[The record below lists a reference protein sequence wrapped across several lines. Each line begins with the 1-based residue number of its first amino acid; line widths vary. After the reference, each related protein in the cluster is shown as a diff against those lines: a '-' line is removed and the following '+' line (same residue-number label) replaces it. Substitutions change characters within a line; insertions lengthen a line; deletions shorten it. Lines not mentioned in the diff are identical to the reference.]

1 MSVGV
6 TVFSTLQEN
15 PVNPFRTMG
24 SKRLYSNQYSN
35 QSGTAEATA
44 FVSFVNKE
52 NEGFFVFILNI
63 TEKKGFYVVMKLNGS
78 EILLE
83 CLLEQGVD
91 TVFGYPGGSV
101 LNIYDALYKYSDKIT
116 HILTAHEQ
124 GACHAADGY
133 ARSSGRT
140 GVVIATSGPGA
151 TNLVTGIATAY
162 MDSIPLVA
170 ITGNVPV
177 SLLGLDSFQE
187 VDIAGITMP
196 VTKHNYIVKDVRE
209 LADTVRE
216 AFYIANTGRKGPVLI
231 DVPIDVQNAP
241 VRKFKYPD
249 SVSMRTYKPTVKGHI
264 VQIKKVIAELEK
276 AKRPVI
282 CAGGGVLLGD
292 AQKLLQEFSHR
303 HKIPVVT
310 TMMGIGAMQTED
322 PLYFGMVGN
331 NGAPCANR
339 AMNEA
344 DMIIMVGARVAD
356 RAVNQPEIITKNK
369 VLVHMDVDPAEI
381 GKNAGPTIPL
391 VGDAKHIFSDMLEQ
405 ELDGDYSE
413 WVVCLQE
420 YEKTMADT
428 RKPDP
433 AFVDPA
439 EFVRRLSDKM
449 EQDAVY
455 VADVGQNQIWSCR
468 NCKIREGSFL
478 TSGGMGTMGYSI
490 PAAMG
495 AKLGAPGRQVVAV
508 CGDGSFQMSMMEF
521 ATMRQYQVPVKI
533 VVIANHYLGMVR
545 EYQQNTYKGRYSVV
559 ELGGGPDLE
568 KLAQAYGMD
577 FIRLEA
583 PDKMDEAIDAFLK
596 DEDAVLM
603 ECVINPMDTV
613 K

>member
-1 MSVGV
+1 MNGAQAMVKC
-6 TVFSTLQEN
+6 L
-15 PVNPFRTMG
+15 
-24 SKRLYSNQYSN
+24 
-35 QSGTAEATA
+35 
-44 FVSFVNKE
+44 E
-52 NEGFFVFILNI
+52 NEGV
-63 TEKKGFYVVMKLNGS
+63 EM
-78 EILLE
+78 
-83 CLLEQGVD
+83 
-91 TVFGYPGGSV
+91 VFGYPGVAICPFYDSLLDTDIKSV
-101 LNIYDALYKYSDKIT
+101 LIRT
-116 HILTAHEQ
+116 EQ
-124 GACHAADGY
+124 NAAHAASGL
-133 ARSSGRT
+133 ARVT
-140 GVVIATSGPGA
+140 GKVGVCAVTSGPGA
-151 TNLVTGIATAY
+151 TNLITGIATAFA
-162 MDSIPLVA
+162 DSIPLVC
-170 ITGNVPV
+170 ITGQVNSELIGSDV
-177 SLLGLDSFQE
+177 FQE
-187 VDIAGITMP
+187 ADITGAAESF
-196 VTKHNYIVKDVRE
+196 VKYSYLVKNAEDIPQIFK
-209 LADTVRE
+209 E

-292 AQKLLQEFSHR
+292 AQKLLREFSHR

-331 NGAPCANR
+331 NGVPCANR

-405 ELDGDYSE
+405 ELDGNYSE

>member
-1 MSVGV
+1 MNGAQAMVKC
-6 TVFSTLQEN
+6 L
-15 PVNPFRTMG
+15 
-24 SKRLYSNQYSN
+24 
-35 QSGTAEATA
+35 
-44 FVSFVNKE
+44 E
-52 NEGFFVFILNI
+52 NEGV
-63 TEKKGFYVVMKLNGS
+63 EM
-78 EILLE
+78 
-83 CLLEQGVD
+83 
-91 TVFGYPGGSV
+91 VFGYPGVAICPFYDSLLDTDIKSV
-101 LNIYDALYKYSDKIT
+101 LIRT
-116 HILTAHEQ
+116 EQ
-124 GACHAADGY
+124 NAAHAASGL
-133 ARSSGRT
+133 ARVT
-140 GVVIATSGPGA
+140 GKVGVCAVTSGPGA
-151 TNLVTGIATAY
+151 TNLITGIATAFA
-162 MDSIPLVA
+162 DSIPLVC
-170 ITGNVPV
+170 ITGQVNSELIGSDV
-177 SLLGLDSFQE
+177 FQE
-187 VDIAGITMP
+187 ADITGAAESF
-196 VTKHNYIVKDVRE
+196 VKYSYLVKNAEDIPQIFK
-209 LADTVRE
+209 E

-292 AQKLLQEFSHR
+292 AQKLLREFSHR

-391 VGDAKHIFSDMLEQ
+391 VGDAKHIFTDMLEQ
-405 ELDGDYSE
+405 ELGGDYSE

-420 YEKTMADT
+420 YEKTMADM

>member
-1 MSVGV
+1 MNGAQAMVKC
-6 TVFSTLQEN
+6 L
-15 PVNPFRTMG
+15 
-24 SKRLYSNQYSN
+24 
-35 QSGTAEATA
+35 
-44 FVSFVNKE
+44 E
-52 NEGFFVFILNI
+52 NEGV
-63 TEKKGFYVVMKLNGS
+63 EM
-78 EILLE
+78 
-83 CLLEQGVD
+83 
-91 TVFGYPGGSV
+91 VFGYPGVAICPFYDSLLDTDIKSV
-101 LNIYDALYKYSDKIT
+101 LIRT
-116 HILTAHEQ
+116 EQ
-124 GACHAADGY
+124 NAAHAASGL
-133 ARSSGRT
+133 ARVT
-140 GVVIATSGPGA
+140 GKVGVCAVTSGPGA
-151 TNLVTGIATAY
+151 TNLITGIATAFA
-162 MDSIPLVA
+162 DSIPLVC
-170 ITGNVPV
+170 ITGQVNSELIGSDV
-177 SLLGLDSFQE
+177 FQE
-187 VDIAGITMP
+187 ADITGAAESF
-196 VTKHNYIVKDVRE
+196 VKYSYLVKNAEDIPQIFK
-209 LADTVRE
+209 E

-292 AQKLLQEFSHR
+292 AQKLLREFSHR

-521 ATMRQYQVPVKI
+521 ATMRLYQVPVKI

-577 FIRLEA
+577 FIHLEA

>member
-1 MSVGV
+1 MNGAQAMVKC
-6 TVFSTLQEN
+6 L
-15 PVNPFRTMG
+15 
-24 SKRLYSNQYSN
+24 
-35 QSGTAEATA
+35 
-44 FVSFVNKE
+44 E
-52 NEGFFVFILNI
+52 NEGV
-63 TEKKGFYVVMKLNGS
+63 EM
-78 EILLE
+78 
-83 CLLEQGVD
+83 
-91 TVFGYPGGSV
+91 VFGYPGVAICPFYDSLLDTDIKSV
-101 LNIYDALYKYSDKIT
+101 LIRT
-116 HILTAHEQ
+116 EQ
-124 GACHAADGY
+124 NAAHAASGL
-133 ARSSGRT
+133 ARVT
-140 GVVIATSGPGA
+140 GKVGVCAVTSGPGA
-151 TNLVTGIATAY
+151 TNLITGIATAFA
-162 MDSIPLVA
+162 DSIPLVC
-170 ITGNVPV
+170 ITGQVNSELIGSDV
-177 SLLGLDSFQE
+177 FQE
-187 VDIAGITMP
+187 ADITGAAESF
-196 VTKHNYIVKDVRE
+196 VKYSYLVKNAEDIPQIFK
-209 LADTVRE
+209 E

-276 AKRPVI
+276 AKCPVI

-292 AQKLLQEFSHR
+292 AQKLLREFSHR

-420 YEKTMADT
+420 YEKTMTDT

-583 PDKMDEAIDAFLK
+583 PGKMDEAIDAFLK

>member
-1 MSVGV
+1 MNGAQAMVKC
-6 TVFSTLQEN
+6 L
-15 PVNPFRTMG
+15 
-24 SKRLYSNQYSN
+24 
-35 QSGTAEATA
+35 
-44 FVSFVNKE
+44 E
-52 NEGFFVFILNI
+52 NEGV
-63 TEKKGFYVVMKLNGS
+63 EM
-78 EILLE
+78 
-83 CLLEQGVD
+83 
-91 TVFGYPGGSV
+91 VFGYPGVAICPFYDSLLDTDIKSV
-101 LNIYDALYKYSDKIT
+101 LIRT
-116 HILTAHEQ
+116 EQ
-124 GACHAADGY
+124 NAAHAASGL
-133 ARSSGRT
+133 ARVT
-140 GVVIATSGPGA
+140 GKVGVCAVTSGPGA
-151 TNLVTGIATAY
+151 TNLITGIATAFA
-162 MDSIPLVA
+162 DSIPLVC
-170 ITGNVPV
+170 ITGQVNSELIGSDV
-177 SLLGLDSFQE
+177 FQE
-187 VDIAGITMP
+187 ADITGAAESF
-196 VTKHNYIVKDVRE
+196 VKYSYLVKNAEDIPQIFK
-209 LADTVRE
+209 E

-292 AQKLLQEFSHR
+292 AQKLLREFSHR

-449 EQDAVY
+449 ERDAVY

-533 VVIANHYLGMVR
+533 VVIANQYLGMVR